1 MVKILFK
8 NIEICKRKCE
18 NYINTVYEKGRE
30 SAMHEDCN
38 KLKIMD
44 KIFDFSK
51 YVFNSQLTIF
61 ELYKKIIIDK
71 RFKCEFYFCI
81 IYGAYIYCYENNI
94 QKFQIEFEGFGD
106 DINGV
111 EAALKTTCSIQS
123 KDICFLKLLDI
134 GAEQGK
140 SYYIYGLSILRE
152 FYGVNELYL
161 NEVNKVYGNW
171 LQQSYVRLS
180 KIEEKAENKID
191 CRAKKHDMHNKWIR
205 EINLNFYNLIYEMMG
220 IDLDIINEVAGYYYE
235 RKECNSKL
243 CILLDEKSLKYKVE
257 FAEEI
262 LLEIDQIRMIR
273 KVLEMVQEGQCLVIG
288 LRDRNSCVKQVLGIA
303 GEKECQGTLVF
314 KIKSHLNWM
323 MELNDEVVIGY
334 RNGKYII
341 EHLYF
346 KLKEFEENYKSVFD
360 IHNMEDAKEIVR
372 EAILLNH
379 GSSMIF
385 IDTTN
390 IKAMES
396 LKYAKSVGFECESKG
411 KLSVEKLR
419 NISAIDGAI
428 MLDKDCHCLKYG
440 MILNSEQQANGS
452 LARGSRYNS
461 VLNYI
466 QNCCEKDIPAMGV
479 VVSED
484 RTVDIIVGKK
494 EKENGK

>member
-1 MVKILFK
+1 M
-8 NIEICKRKCE
+8 
-18 NYINTVYEKGRE
+18 NTVYEKGRKTV
-30 SAMHEDCN
+30 MHEDCN
-38 KLKIMD
+38 KLNIMA

-51 YVFNSQLTIF
+51 YICKNQLTIS

-71 RFKCEFYFCI
+71 GFKCEFYFCI
-81 IYGAYIYCYENNI
+81 IYGVHICCYENNI
-94 QKFQIEFEGFGD
+94 PKFQEEFEGFGEN
-106 DINGV
+106 INDV
-111 EAALKTTCSIQS
+111 EEALKKICSIQS

-134 GAEQGK
+134 GVEQGK

-171 LQQSYVRLS
+171 LQQSYVRLP
-180 KIEEKAENKID
+180 KMWGKYENKVD
-191 CRAKKHDMHNKWIR
+191 FREKKRDIQNKWIR

-243 CILLDEKSLKYKVE
+243 CILLDDKSLKYKVD

-273 KVLEMVQEGQCLVIG
+273 KVLEMVQEGQCLIIG
-288 LRDRNSCVKQVLGIA
+288 SRDRNSCVKQVLGIA
-303 GEKECQGTLVF
+303 GEKDCQGTLML
-314 KIKSHLNWM
+314 KMESHMNWV
-323 MELNDEVVIGY
+323 MELNGEVVIGY
-334 RNGKYII
+334 RNGKHSIA
-341 EHLYF
+341 HLNF
-346 KLKEFEENYKSVFD
+346 KLKEFEEIYKSVFGVQ
-360 IHNMEDAKEIVR
+360 NVESAKKIVKA
-372 EAILLNH
+372 AILLNH

-385 IDTTN
+385 MDTTN
-390 IKAMES
+390 VKAMES
-396 LKYAKSVGFECESKG
+396 LQYAKSVGFECESKG

-452 LARGSRYNS
+452 LARGSRFNS

-494 EKENGK
+494 EKENEK